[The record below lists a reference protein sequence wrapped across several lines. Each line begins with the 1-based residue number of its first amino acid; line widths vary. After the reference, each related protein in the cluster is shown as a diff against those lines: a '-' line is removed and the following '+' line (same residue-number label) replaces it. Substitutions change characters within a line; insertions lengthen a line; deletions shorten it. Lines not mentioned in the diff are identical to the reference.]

1 MTYPAISLPVERRRR
16 RPGFK
21 ARLAIALI
29 LLALVVAPSL
39 QLAPTVI
46 EQGRD
51 SGIFAYTGKVI
62 AEGGLPYRDAWDNK
76 PPGVYYIDALAFLLF
91 GANRWAIWLIETIT
105 VFVTGGVLFALLGQ
119 VYGQR
124 RMAWIGAGAFALL
137 VRHPGLVSDTNFTEV
152 YALLPQVICFW
163 AGYQFLRSPRN
174 RWAFAVGISAGLAF
188 LTKQTTIGM
197 AVAFIPAIVLSRHE
211 IVHAKQRWAWLGA
224 TILGGLSSLAG
235 VAGYLSV
242 KGVLADAVDAT
253 FIAPMAFHNWVSRE
267 PVSFVDTIIH
277 TLTAST
283 APVVIGPLLPFLLI
297 GIVAAVRQILPRR
310 ARPRRGLTST
320 QTLMVWAVLTF
331 FADLLVTNPTSRG
344 YGHYYVTLLPSMV
357 ILIVFSVSV
366 IVGRG
371 TPTRLLGRVGRAA
384 LWLYLFLAV
393 AGGAIGGTIYRLWTV
408 DWEIA
413 GPVRNKT
420 LTEYVMENTTP
431 EDTVLVW
438 GATTAI
444 NFQSDRNSPMPY
456 HYGYPLIVPGYT
468 TEEEIWQ
475 IARDL
480 EMNLP
485 TLILD
490 STMIDGDRI
499 PPLDPDRRR
508 EWWAMGGRR
517 DVANLGPIYQLV
529 AKYCTFV
536 QEIEQT
542 AIYRCQP

>member
-1 MTYPAISLPVERRRR
+1 
-16 RPGFK
+16 
-21 ARLAIALI
+21 

-91 GANRWAIWLIETIT
+91 GANRWAIWLIETISI
-105 VFVTGGVLFALLGQ
+105 FLTGGVLFALLSQ
-119 VYGQR
+119 VYEQR
-124 RMAWIGAGAFALL
+124 RMAWIGAFAFALL

-163 AGYQFLRSPRN
+163 AGYQFLSRPER
-174 RWAFAVGISAGLAF
+174 RWALLVGFSAGLAF
-188 LTKQTTIGM
+188 LTKQTTVGM
-197 AVAFIPAIVLSRHE
+197 ALAFIPAILLSRHE
-211 IVHAKQRWAWLGA
+211 ILRAKQRWLWLGA

-235 VAGYLSV
+235 AVLYLWV
-242 KGVLADAVDAT
+242 KGILADAIDAT

-267 PVSFVDTIIH
+267 PASFVDTLIQ

-297 GIVAAVRQILPRR
+297 GMVAAGRQLLPRR
-310 ARPRRGLTST
+310 LEPRGLGAT
-320 QTLMVWAVLTF
+320 QTLMVWAMLTF
-331 FADLLVTNPTSRG
+331 WADLVVTNPTSRG

-357 ILIVFSVSV
+357 LLVVFSVSA
-366 IVGRG
+366 IVRRG
-371 TPTRLLGRVGRAA
+371 TPARLLGRMGRAA
-384 LWLYLFLAV
+384 LWMYLFLAV
-393 AGGAIGGTIYRLWTV
+393 AGGAIGGTVYRLSTV
-408 DWEIA
+408 DWAIA

-480 EMNLP
+480 EMNMP

-536 QEIEQT
+536 REVEQT

>member
-1 MTYPAISLPVERRRR
+1 MTYPAVSLPVEKGRRRL
-16 RPGFK
+16 GFK
-21 ARLAIALI
+21 TRLLIALT

-91 GANRWAIWLIETIT
+91 GANRWAIWLIETIS
-105 VFVTGGVLFALLGQ
+105 VFLTGGVLFALLSQ
-119 VYGQR
+119 VYEQR

-163 AGYQFLRSPRN
+163 AGYQFLRRPER
-174 RWAFAVGISAGLAF
+174 RWALLVGFSAGLAF
-188 LTKQTTIGM
+188 LTKQTTVGM
-197 AVAFIPAIVLSRHE
+197 ALAFIPAILLSRHE
-211 IVHAKQRWAWLGA
+211 ILRAKQRWLWLGA

-235 VAGYLSV
+235 AVLYLWV
-242 KGVLADAVDAT
+242 KGILADAIDAT

-267 PVSFVDTIIH
+267 PASFVDTLIQ

-297 GIVAAVRQILPRR
+297 GMVAAGRQLLPRR
-310 ARPRRGLTST
+310 LEPRGLSAT
-320 QTLMVWAVLTF
+320 QTLMVWAMLTF
-331 FADLLVTNPTSRG
+331 WADLVVTNPTSRG

-357 ILIVFSVSV
+357 LLVVFSVSA
-366 IVGRG
+366 IVRRG
-371 TPTRLLGRVGRAA
+371 TPARLLGRMGRAA
-384 LWLYLFLAV
+384 LWMYLFLAV
-393 AGGAIGGTIYRLWTV
+393 AGGAIGGTVYRLSTV
-408 DWEIA
+408 DWEIS
-413 GPVRNKT
+413 GPVRHKT

-480 EMNLP
+480 EMNMP

-536 QEIEQT
+536 REVEQT

>member
-1 MTYPAISLPVERRRR
+1 MTYPAMSLPVEKGRRRL
-16 RPGFK
+16 GFK
-21 ARLAIALI
+21 TRLLIALT

-91 GANRWAIWLIETIT
+91 GANRWAIWLIETIS
-105 VFVTGGVLFALLGQ
+105 VFLTGGVLFALLSQ
-119 VYGQR
+119 VYEQR

-163 AGYQFLRSPRN
+163 AGYQFLRRPER
-174 RWAFAVGISAGLAF
+174 RWALLVGFSAGLAF
-188 LTKQTTIGM
+188 LTKQTTVGM
-197 AVAFIPAIVLSRHE
+197 ALAFIPAILLSRHE
-211 IVHAKQRWAWLGA
+211 ILRAKQRWLWLGA

-235 VAGYLSV
+235 AVLYLWV
-242 KGVLADAVDAT
+242 KGILADAIDAT

-267 PVSFVDTIIH
+267 PASFVDTLIQ

-297 GIVAAVRQILPRR
+297 GMVAAGRQLLPRR
-310 ARPRRGLTST
+310 LEPRGLSAT
-320 QTLMVWAVLTF
+320 QTLMVWAMLTF
-331 FADLLVTNPTSRG
+331 WADLVVTNPTSRG

-357 ILIVFSVSV
+357 LLVVFSVSA
-366 IVGRG
+366 IVRRG
-371 TPTRLLGRVGRAA
+371 TPARLLGRMGRAA
-384 LWLYLFLAV
+384 LWMYLFLAV
-393 AGGAIGGTIYRLWTV
+393 AGGAIGGTVYRLSTV
-408 DWEIA
+408 DWEIS

-480 EMNLP
+480 EMNMP

-536 QEIEQT
+536 REVEQT

>member
-1 MTYPAISLPVERRRR
+1 MTYPAVSLPVEKGRRRL
-16 RPGFK
+16 GFK
-21 ARLAIALI
+21 TRLLIALT

-91 GANRWAIWLIETIT
+91 GANRWAIWLIETISI
-105 VFVTGGVLFALLGQ
+105 FLTGGVLFALLSQ
-119 VYGQR
+119 VYEQR

-163 AGYQFLRSPRN
+163 AGYQFLSRPER
-174 RWAFAVGISAGLAF
+174 RWALLVGFSAGLAF
-188 LTKQTTIGM
+188 LTKQTTVGM
-197 AVAFIPAIVLSRHE
+197 ALAFIPAILLSRHE
-211 IVHAKQRWAWLGA
+211 ILRAKQRWLWLGA

-235 VAGYLSV
+235 AVLYLWV
-242 KGVLADAVDAT
+242 KGILGDAIDAT

-267 PVSFVDTIIH
+267 PASFVDTLIQ

-297 GIVAAVRQILPRR
+297 GMVAAGRQLLPRR
-310 ARPRRGLTST
+310 LEPRGLGAT
-320 QTLMVWAVLTF
+320 QTLMVWAMLTF
-331 FADLLVTNPTSRG
+331 WADLVVTNPTSRG

-357 ILIVFSVSV
+357 LLVVFSVWA
-366 IVGRG
+366 IVRRG
-371 TPTRLLGRVGRAA
+371 TPARLLGRMGRAA
-384 LWLYLFLAV
+384 LWMYLFLAV
-393 AGGAIGGTIYRLWTV
+393 AGGAIGGTVYRLSTV
-408 DWEIA
+408 DWAIA

-480 EMNLP
+480 EMNMP

-490 STMIDGDRI
+490 STMVDGDRI

-536 QEIEQT
+536 REVEQT

>member
-1 MTYPAISLPVERRRR
+1 MTYPAISLPVEKRRRR
-16 RPGFK
+16 LSLRT
-21 ARLAIALI
+21 RLLI
-29 LLALVVAPSL
+29 GLCLLALAVVPSL

-46 EQGRD
+46 QQGRD

-76 PPGVYYIDALAFLLF
+76 PPGVYYIDALAFILF

-105 VFVTGGVLFALLGQ
+105 VFFTGVVLFALLSQ
-119 VYGQR
+119 IYEQR

-152 YALLPQVICFW
+152 YALLPQMICFW
-163 AGYQFLRSPRN
+163 AGYQFLRTPRYG
-174 RWAFAVGISAGLAF
+174 WAFVIGLSAGLAF
-188 LTKQTTIGM
+188 LTKQTTIGV
-197 AVAFIPAIVLSRHE
+197 AVAFIPAILISRHA
-211 IVHAKQRWAWLGA
+211 VMAARRRWAWLGA

-235 VAGYLSV
+235 VAGYLWL
-242 KGVLADAVDAT
+242 KGILVEAIDAT

-267 PVSFVDTIIH
+267 SVSFWDTVVQ

-283 APVVIGPLLPFLLI
+283 ASVVIGPLLPFLAI
-297 GIVAAVRQILPRR
+297 GIVAAVRRLLSHRLRGQ
-310 ARPRRGLTST
+310 GLTAT
-320 QTLMVWAVLTF
+320 QTLMVWAALTF
-331 FADLLVTNPTSRG
+331 GADLILTNPTSRG
-344 YGHYYVTLLPSMV
+344 YGHYYVTLLPSVV
-357 ILIVFSVSV
+357 ILVVYSVSV
-366 IVGRG
+366 IAQRG
-371 TPTRLLGRVGRAA
+371 TPTRLAGRMGRA
-384 LWLYLFLAV
+384 LVWTYLFGAV

-408 DWEIA
+408 DWELT
-413 GPVRNKT
+413 GPVRNIT

-431 EDTVLVW
+431 DDTVLVW

-490 STMIDGDRI
+490 STMVDGDRI
-499 PPLDPDRRR
+499 PPLDPERRR
-508 EWWAMGGRR
+508 EWWSKGGRR

-529 AKYCTFV
+529 AKYCTLV
-536 QEIEQT
+536 DEIEQT

>member
-1 MTYPAISLPVERRRR
+1 MSLPVEKGRRRL
-16 RPGFK
+16 GFK
-21 ARLAIALI
+21 TRLLIALT

-91 GANRWAIWLIETIT
+91 GANRWAIWLIETIS
-105 VFVTGGVLFALLGQ
+105 VFLTGGVLFALLSQ
-119 VYGQR
+119 VYEQR

-163 AGYQFLRSPRN
+163 AGYQFLRRPER
-174 RWAFAVGISAGLAF
+174 RWALLVGFSAGLAF
-188 LTKQTTIGM
+188 LTKQTTVGM
-197 AVAFIPAIVLSRHE
+197 ALAFIPAILLSRHE
-211 IVHAKQRWAWLGA
+211 ILRAKQRWLWLGA

-235 VAGYLSV
+235 AVLYLWV
-242 KGVLADAVDAT
+242 KGILADAIDAT

-267 PVSFVDTIIH
+267 PASFVDTLIQ

-297 GIVAAVRQILPRR
+297 GMVAAGRQLLPRR
-310 ARPRRGLTST
+310 LEPRGLSAT
-320 QTLMVWAVLTF
+320 QTLMVWAMLTF
-331 FADLLVTNPTSRG
+331 WADLVVTNPTSRG

-357 ILIVFSVSV
+357 LLVVFSVSA
-366 IVGRG
+366 IVRRG
-371 TPTRLLGRVGRAA
+371 TPARLLGRMGRAA
-384 LWLYLFLAV
+384 LWMYLFLAV
-393 AGGAIGGTIYRLWTV
+393 AGGAIGGTVYRLSTV
-408 DWEIA
+408 DWEIS

-480 EMNLP
+480 EMNMP

-536 QEIEQT
+536 REVEQT

>member
-1 MTYPAISLPVERRRR
+1 
-16 RPGFK
+16 
-21 ARLAIALI
+21 
-29 LLALVVAPSL
+29 
-39 QLAPTVI
+39 
-46 EQGRD
+46 
-51 SGIFAYTGKVI
+51 
-62 AEGGLPYRDAWDNK
+62 
-76 PPGVYYIDALAFLLF
+76 
-91 GANRWAIWLIETIT
+91 
-105 VFVTGGVLFALLGQ
+105 
-119 VYGQR
+119 
-124 RMAWIGAGAFALL
+124 
-137 VRHPGLVSDTNFTEV
+137 
-152 YALLPQVICFW
+152 
-163 AGYQFLRSPRN
+163 
-174 RWAFAVGISAGLAF
+174 
-188 LTKQTTIGM
+188 GM
-197 AVAFIPAIVLSRHE
+197 ALAFIPAILLSRHE
-211 IVHAKQRWAWLGA
+211 ILRAKQRWLWLGA

-235 VAGYLSV
+235 AVLYLWV
-242 KGVLADAVDAT
+242 KGILGDAIDAT

-267 PVSFVDTIIH
+267 PASFVDTLIQ

-297 GIVAAVRQILPRR
+297 GMVAAGRQLLPRR
-310 ARPRRGLTST
+310 LEPRGLSAT
-320 QTLMVWAVLTF
+320 QTLMVWAMLTF
-331 FADLLVTNPTSRG
+331 WADLVVTNPTSRG

-357 ILIVFSVSV
+357 LLVVFSVSA
-366 IVGRG
+366 IVRRG
-371 TPTRLLGRVGRAA
+371 TPARLLGRMGRAA
-384 LWLYLFLAV
+384 LWMYLFLAV
-393 AGGAIGGTIYRLWTV
+393 AGGAIGGTVYRLSTV
-408 DWEIA
+408 DWEIS

-480 EMNLP
+480 EMNMP

-490 STMIDGDRI
+490 STMVDGDRI

-536 QEIEQT
+536 REVEQT

>member
-1 MTYPAISLPVERRRR
+1 MTYPAISLPVEKGRRRL
-16 RPGFK
+16 GFK
-21 ARLAIALI
+21 TRLLIALT

-76 PPGVYYIDALAFLLF
+76 PPGVYYIDAFAFLLF
-91 GANRWAIWLIETIT
+91 GANRWAIWLIETISI
-105 VFVTGGVLFALLGQ
+105 FLTGGVLFALLSQ
-119 VYGQR
+119 VYEQR

-163 AGYQFLRSPRN
+163 AGYQFLSRPER
-174 RWAFAVGISAGLAF
+174 RWALLVGFSAGLAF
-188 LTKQTTIGM
+188 LTKQTTVGM
-197 AVAFIPAIVLSRHE
+197 ALAFIPAILLSRHE
-211 IVHAKQRWAWLGA
+211 ILRAKQRWLWLGA

-235 VAGYLSV
+235 AVLYLWV
-242 KGVLADAVDAT
+242 KGILGDAIDAT

-267 PVSFVDTIIH
+267 PASFVDTLIQ

-297 GIVAAVRQILPRR
+297 GMVAAGRQLLPRR
-310 ARPRRGLTST
+310 LEPRGLSAT
-320 QTLMVWAVLTF
+320 QTLMVWAMLTF
-331 FADLLVTNPTSRG
+331 WADLVVTNPTSRG

-357 ILIVFSVSV
+357 LLVVFSVSV
-366 IVGRG
+366 IARRG
-371 TPTRLLGRVGRAA
+371 APARLLGRMGRAA
-384 LWLYLFLAV
+384 LWMYLFLAV
-393 AGGAIGGTIYRLWTV
+393 AGGAIGGTVYRLSTV
-408 DWEIA
+408 DWEIS

-480 EMNLP
+480 EMNMP

-490 STMIDGDRI
+490 STMVDGDRI

-536 QEIEQT
+536 REVEQT

>member
-1 MTYPAISLPVERRRR
+1 MSLPVEKGRRRL
-16 RPGFK
+16 GFK
-21 ARLAIALI
+21 TRLLIALT

-91 GANRWAIWLIETIT
+91 GANRWAIWLIETISI
-105 VFVTGGVLFALLGQ
+105 FLTGGVLFALLSQ
-119 VYGQR
+119 VYEQR

-163 AGYQFLRSPRN
+163 AGYQFLSRPER
-174 RWAFAVGISAGLAF
+174 RWALLVGFSAGLAF
-188 LTKQTTIGM
+188 LTKQTTVGM
-197 AVAFIPAIVLSRHE
+197 ALAFIPAILLSRHE
-211 IVHAKQRWAWLGA
+211 ILRAKQRWLWLGA

-235 VAGYLSV
+235 AVLYLWV
-242 KGVLADAVDAT
+242 KGILGDAIDAT

-267 PVSFVDTIIH
+267 PASFVDTLIQ

-297 GIVAAVRQILPRR
+297 GMVAAGRQLLPRR
-310 ARPRRGLTST
+310 LGPHGLSAT
-320 QTLMVWAVLTF
+320 QTLMVWAMLTF
-331 FADLLVTNPTSRG
+331 WADLVVTNPTSRG

-357 ILIVFSVSV
+357 LLVVFSVSA
-366 IVGRG
+366 IVRRG
-371 TPTRLLGRVGRAA
+371 TPARLLGRMGRAA
-384 LWLYLFLAV
+384 LWMYLFLAV
-393 AGGAIGGTIYRLWTV
+393 AGGAIGGTIYRLSTV
-408 DWEIA
+408 DWAIS

-480 EMNLP
+480 EMNMP

-490 STMIDGDRI
+490 STMVDGDRI

-536 QEIEQT
+536 REVEQT

>member
-1 MTYPAISLPVERRRR
+1 MSLPVEKGRRRL
-16 RPGFK
+16 GFK
-21 ARLAIALI
+21 TRLLIALT

-91 GANRWAIWLIETIT
+91 GANRWAIWLIETIS
-105 VFVTGGVLFALLGQ
+105 VFLTGGVLFALLSQ
-119 VYGQR
+119 VYEQR

-163 AGYQFLRSPRN
+163 AGYQFLSRPER
-174 RWAFAVGISAGLAF
+174 RWALLVGFSAGLAF
-188 LTKQTTIGM
+188 LTKQTTVGM
-197 AVAFIPAIVLSRHE
+197 ALAFIPAILLSRHE
-211 IVHAKQRWAWLGA
+211 ILRAKQRWLWLGA

-235 VAGYLSV
+235 AVLYLWV
-242 KGVLADAVDAT
+242 KGILADAIDAT

-267 PVSFVDTIIH
+267 PASFVDTLIQ

-297 GIVAAVRQILPRR
+297 GMVAAGRQLLPRR
-310 ARPRRGLTST
+310 LEPRGLSAT
-320 QTLMVWAVLTF
+320 QTLMVWAMLTF
-331 FADLLVTNPTSRG
+331 WADLVVTNPTSRG

-357 ILIVFSVSV
+357 LLVVFSVSA
-366 IVGRG
+366 IVRRG
-371 TPTRLLGRVGRAA
+371 TPARLLGRMGRAA
-384 LWLYLFLAV
+384 LWMYLFLAV
-393 AGGAIGGTIYRLWTV
+393 AGGAIGGTVYRLSTV
-408 DWEIA
+408 DWEIS

-480 EMNLP
+480 EMNMP

-536 QEIEQT
+536 REVEQT

>member
-1 MTYPAISLPVERRRR
+1 MTYPAVSLPVEKGRRRL
-16 RPGFK
+16 GFK
-21 ARLAIALI
+21 TRLLIALT

-91 GANRWAIWLIETIT
+91 GANRWAIWLIETISI
-105 VFVTGGVLFALLGQ
+105 FLTGGVLFALLSQ
-119 VYGQR
+119 VYEQR

-152 YALLPQVICFW
+152 YALLPQVICLW
-163 AGYQFLRSPRN
+163 AGYQFLSRPER
-174 RWAFAVGISAGLAF
+174 RWALLVGFSAGLAF
-188 LTKQTTIGM
+188 LTKQTTVGM
-197 AVAFIPAIVLSRHE
+197 ALAFIPAILLSRHE
-211 IVHAKQRWAWLGA
+211 ILRAKQRWLWLGA

-235 VAGYLSV
+235 AVLYLWV
-242 KGVLADAVDAT
+242 KGILGDAIDAT

-267 PVSFVDTIIH
+267 PASFVDTLIQ

-297 GIVAAVRQILPRR
+297 GMVAAGRQLLPRR
-310 ARPRRGLTST
+310 LGPHGLSAT
-320 QTLMVWAVLTF
+320 QTLMVWAMLTF
-331 FADLLVTNPTSRG
+331 WADLVVTNPTSRG

-357 ILIVFSVSV
+357 LLVVFSVSA
-366 IVGRG
+366 IVRRG
-371 TPTRLLGRVGRAA
+371 TPARLLGRMGRAA
-384 LWLYLFLAV
+384 LWMYLFLAV
-393 AGGAIGGTIYRLWTV
+393 AGGAIGGTIYRLSTV
-408 DWEIA
+408 DWAIS

-480 EMNLP
+480 EMNMP

-490 STMIDGDRI
+490 STMVDGDRI

-536 QEIEQT
+536 REVEQT

>member
-1 MTYPAISLPVERRRR
+1 MTYPAVSLPVEKGRRRL
-16 RPGFK
+16 GFK
-21 ARLAIALI
+21 TRLLIALT

-91 GANRWAIWLIETIT
+91 GANRWAIWLIETIS
-105 VFVTGGVLFALLGQ
+105 VFLTGGVLFALLSQ
-119 VYGQR
+119 VYEQR

-163 AGYQFLRSPRN
+163 AGYQFLSRPER
-174 RWAFAVGISAGLAF
+174 RWALLVGFSAGLAF
-188 LTKQTTIGM
+188 LTKQTTVGM
-197 AVAFIPAIVLSRHE
+197 ALAFIPAILLSRHE
-211 IVHAKQRWAWLGA
+211 ILRAKQRWLWLGA

-235 VAGYLSV
+235 AVLYLWV
-242 KGVLADAVDAT
+242 KGILGDAIDAT

-267 PVSFVDTIIH
+267 PASFVDTLIQ

-297 GIVAAVRQILPRR
+297 GMVAAGRQLLPRR
-310 ARPRRGLTST
+310 LGPHGLSAT
-320 QTLMVWAVLTF
+320 QTLMVWAMLTF
-331 FADLLVTNPTSRG
+331 WADLVVTNPTSRG

-357 ILIVFSVSV
+357 LLVVFSVSA
-366 IVGRG
+366 IVRRG
-371 TPTRLLGRVGRAA
+371 TPARLLGRMGRAA
-384 LWLYLFLAV
+384 LWMYLFLAV
-393 AGGAIGGTIYRLWTV
+393 AGGAIGGTIYRLSTV
-408 DWEIA
+408 DWAIS

-480 EMNLP
+480 EMNMP

-490 STMIDGDRI
+490 STMVDGDRI

-536 QEIEQT
+536 REVEQT